1 MKTLYEKCIISLSG
15 FCNEKL
21 DRKIESRYNIK

>member
-21 DRKIESRYNIK
+21 DREMGKEYNEL